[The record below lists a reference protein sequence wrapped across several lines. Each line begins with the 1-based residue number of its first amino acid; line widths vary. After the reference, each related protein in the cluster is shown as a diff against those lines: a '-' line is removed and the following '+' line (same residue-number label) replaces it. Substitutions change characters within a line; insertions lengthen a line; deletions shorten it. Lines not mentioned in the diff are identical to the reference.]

1 MSYYREIG
9 RNSWQFGPV
18 VSFASG
24 YPCHMFSEAS
34 VAHLNRLLDTPV
46 PLDRFRPNL
55 VIGGAPA
62 FAEDTWQTIRINQQV
77 FHLVKPCDRCA
88 ITTIDQATGEVTG
101 KEPLRTLAR
110 FRTVK
115 QKVLFGQYLLTE
127 MRGILRVGDRIQVV
141 RSQAPAATS

>member
-1 MSYYREIG
+1 MNPDYAIDHDI
-9 RNSWQFGPV
+9 

-24 YPCHMFSEAS
+24 YPYHMISEAS
-34 VAHLNRLLDTPV
+34 VAHLNQLLDAPV
-46 PLDRFRPNL
+46 PLDRFRPNI
-55 VIGGAPA
+55 VIAGAPA
-62 FAEDTWQTIRINQQV
+62 FAEDAWQTIRINQQV
-77 FHLVKPCDRCA
+77 FQVVKPCDRCA
-88 ITTIDQATGEVTG
+88 ITTVDQVTGEVAG

-115 QKVLFGQYLLTE
+115 QKVLFGQYLLAE